1 MFNMDRGTQSES
13 GEGGSFR
20 RQAWAEWT
28 DASII
33 AAWLKWG
40 DKAAVHHRA
49 LTDLLIR
56 SVSPLPGLRVLDV
69 ASGLGEPALT
79 IAREVGSGG
88 QVSAVE
94 ISAEFVQAIAA
105 SACQSGIA
113 NLAAIQAEA
122 CQLPF
127 PNHSFDIA
135 TSRLGAMYFVPI
147 SQALSEIRRVLVP
160 GGKVALLTWG
170 MPEQGTFFAS
180 CVFPFLA
187 RSHIQPPPADAPTP
201 FRFSPPGRLASELK
215 AAGFREIQEERHLAA
230 MTWPGPPEELW
241 TYLYETAAAFRT
253 VFDSLAP
260 AEFEE
265 AKSEA
270 LALLQKTYESGQT
283 TTTAEVVVGTG
294 LAP

>member
-40 DKAAVHHRA
+40 DKATIHHQA
-49 LTDLLIR
+49 LTDLLIH
-56 SVSPLPGLRVLDV
+56 SVSPLSGLRVLDV
-69 ASGLGEPALT
+69 ASGLGESALT
-79 IAREVGSGG
+79 IAREVGPAG

-94 ISAEFVQAIAA
+94 ISLEFVQAIAA
-105 SACQSGIA
+105 SACRAGIA

-127 PNHSFDIA
+127 PDRTFDVV

-147 SQALSEIRRVLVP
+147 SQALAEIRRVLVP

-170 MPEQGTFFAS
+170 MPEQGTFFAN

-187 RSHIQPPPADAPTP
+187 RSHIPPPPPDAPTP
-201 FRFSPPGRLASELK
+201 FRFSPPGRLAAELK
-215 AAGFREIQEERHLAA
+215 AAGFGEVREDRQLAS
-230 MTWPGPPEELW
+230 MSWPGPPDELW
-241 TYLYETAAAFRT
+241 SYLYETAAAFRA
-253 VFDSLAP
+253 VFDSLLP

-270 LALLQKTYESGQT
+270 LALLNKAYQAGQT
-283 TTTAEVVVGTG
+283 TTTAEVVIGTG